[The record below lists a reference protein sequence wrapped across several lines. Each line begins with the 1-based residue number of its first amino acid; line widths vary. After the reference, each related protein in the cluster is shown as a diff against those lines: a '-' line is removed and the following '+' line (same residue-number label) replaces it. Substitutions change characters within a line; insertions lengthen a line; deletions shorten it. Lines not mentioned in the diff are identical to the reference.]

1 MVYFWPMII
10 GYDAKRIFHNN
21 TGLGNYGRDVI
32 RILHQYTPISEY
44 ILYNTK
50 PSKVNRVSILENILI
65 RYPNNWFWKKFSSL
79 WRLGAVTKQI
89 IKDHVDIY
97 HGLTGEIPAGL
108 KKHNIKTV
116 VTIHDLIFFSHPQYY
131 SFFDRI
137 IYSTKFKHAA
147 VNSDAIIAI
156 SEQTKRDII
165 KYLKVDGTKITVV
178 YQGCNDAFKKQY
190 SQSEKEAVQKKYGLP
205 ERFILN
211 VGTLQERKNALS
223 IVKAAH
229 GTPYPV
235 VLIGNEKEYAKKI
248 HTYVGKHGLEKQIF
262 FLKDIQVTELAII
275 YQLATVFCYPSICEG
290 FGIPIIEALFSKTP
304 VITSFGSCFPEA
316 AGPDSIYV
324 DPLDVDSLRRE
335 FQRLF
340 TDDDLRKTTIER
352 GYAFVQKFT
361 DPKVAD
367 NVYQVYS
374 SVLNSDKKEFGEH
387 SNPGKN
393 KISALLITYNEIH
406 NIDAVLENI
415 AFADEVIVVDSFS
428 TDGTV
433 ERIKQHPNVKL
444 IQRPFK
450 NYTDQKSFA
459 LAQAN
464 NEWVL
469 FLDADE
475 RVTEDLKKEIL
486 SITQSKDIT
495 DAAYYFRRTFMFQ
508 NKVLRFSGW
517 QWDKNYRLFKKD
529 KVRFTEDRVVHETLE
544 VNGLSGV
551 LKNKLIHYSYKDY
564 EDYKGKMIKYGQ
576 LKAQEELQKGYTPNP
591 YHFVLKPTYRFVNH
605 FILKLGFL
613 DGKKGLIIS
622 YLNALSAYWRYKELK
637 RLQKGLK
644 KKHGED

>member
-1 MVYFWPMII
+1 MTYFWPMII

-50 PSKVNRVSILENILI
+50 PSKIERVSILENILI

-79 WRLGAVTKQI
+79 WRLGAVTQQI
-89 IKDHVDIY
+89 IKDQVDIY

-116 VTIHDLIFFSHPQYY
+116 VTIHDLIFFSHPHYY

-137 IYSTKFKHAA
+137 IYSKKFKHAA

-165 KYLKVDGTKITVV
+165 KYLKVDESKITVV
-178 YQGCNDAFKKQY
+178 YQGCNDAFKQVY
-190 SQSEKEAVQKKYGLP
+190 SPAEKEAVRKKYGLP
-205 ERFILN
+205 EEFILN

-223 IVKAAH
+223 IVHAVH
-229 GTPYPV
+229 GTPHFL
-235 VLIGNEKEYAKKI
+235 VLIGGEKEYAKKI
-248 HTYVGKHGLEKQIF
+248 HAYVEQHGLEKQVL
-262 FLKDIQVTELAII
+262 FLKNINVNELAII
-275 YQLATVFCYPSICEG
+275 YQLATIFCYPSICEG

-316 AGPDSIYV
+316 AGPNSIYV
-324 DPLDVDSLRRE
+324 DPLDVDSLRKE
-335 FQRLF
+335 FLRLF
-340 TDDDLRKTTIER
+340 TDNKLRKTIAEK
-352 GYAFVQKFT
+352 GYVFVQKFT
-361 DPKVAD
+361 DPKVAE

-374 SVLNSDKKEFGEH
+374 TLLKSDKNKIDEH
-387 SNPGKN
+387 SSTGKN
-393 KISALLITYNEIH
+393 KVSALLITYNEIH
-406 NIDAVLENI
+406 NINAVLENI
-415 AFADEVIVVDSFS
+415 AFADEIIVVDSFS

-450 NYTDQKSFA
+450 NYTDQKAFA
-459 LAQAN
+459 LEQAN

-475 RVTEDLKKEIL
+475 RVTEDLKVEIL
-486 SITQSKDIT
+486 SITLSKGPT

-508 NKVLRFSGW
+508 DKVLHFSGW

-544 VNGLSGV
+544 VNGTSGV

-564 EDYKGKMIKYGQ
+564 EDYKGKMIKYGR
-576 LKAQEELQKGYTPNP
+576 LKAQEELQKGYTPNV

-613 DGKKGLIIS
+613 DGKKGLTIS
-622 YLNALSAYWRYKELK
+622 YLNALSAYWRYKELR
-637 RLQKGLK
+637 RLQKDLK
-644 KKHGED
+644 